1 SIPLRVG
8 TLIGLTALSAYSVAR
23 VTRPP
28 AVVPA
33 TSADTVFSAERAMR
47 DVEAI
52 AVRPHAMGMPDH
64 DRVRDYIVGRLVT
77 LGLKPQLQT
86 TTAVGTRYQ
95 EAGRVENILA
105 WMPGSSPNG
114 KAVLLVVHYDGVEA
128 GPAASDDG
136 AG

>member
-1 SIPLRVG
+1 MDRSIPLRVG
-8 TLIGLTALSAYSVAR
+8 TLIGLTALCAYSVAR

-28 AVVPA
+28 SVVPA
-33 TSADTVFSAERAMR
+33 MSRDTVFSAERAMH

-64 DRVRDYIVGRLVT
+64 DRVRDYIMSRLVA

-95 EAGRVENILA
+95 EAGRVQNILA
-105 WMPGSSPNG
+105 WMPGASPTG
-114 KAVLLVVHYDGVEA
+114 FPL
-128 GPAASDDG
+128 
-136 AG
+136 